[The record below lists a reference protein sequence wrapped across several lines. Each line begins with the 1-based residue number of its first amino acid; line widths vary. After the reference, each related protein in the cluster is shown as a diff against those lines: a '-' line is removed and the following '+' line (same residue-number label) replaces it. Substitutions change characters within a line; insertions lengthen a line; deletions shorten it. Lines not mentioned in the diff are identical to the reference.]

1 MAWKKNKKAAEEEVT
16 SSADPNPENNEAI
29 FGNLWGGD
37 DQSNSAPAE
46 DQPASEESNEEEFQL
61 PDDGSIQIAYDA
73 EGNGY
78 YISYDQETDQ
88 YFDPYSGDVY
98 DINSMYDAEGNPF
111 KFFATAEV
119 PEEGTSNET
128 ASSEPSYEDS
138 SVETQ
143 TPAQDSNVDSS
154 AANDNSTL
162 PASEPENL
170 EPSVESQI
178 PEQTPENLVASES
191 QTEAN
196 VLGNTPETISEP
208 ENKEEQPIAE
218 SSGVPQSHDEASN
231 LENTPKPISE
241 SPINEQPLVTESNE
255 ASQAQVLSDANL
267 SEPST
272 LSSKEP
278 YQESSEFSL
287 NSTSAPVEVQ
297 PLVNETNELSINSA
311 DNFNVNQTP
320 VSEPV
325 SSVQFENKVE
335 TPLGII
341 AQPISQSQMPI
352 ENSFVSEP
360 LPVNLNQN
368 IQPQINQTLT
378 DSNQSQI
385 YQPQPP
391 VADLVSETT
400 IPEVAIQSTVTQE
413 ITEPVYDNYEAAPL
427 PSSFVPQN
435 NAQAQENVS
444 DYAPVSPAATIS
456 YQQPPAA
463 NNIFIPAPQPV
474 SFSEKVLAPLPT
486 FQETSSNFVVE
497 NNFAPVSE
505 IFKPNSSF
513 SVVENSADANIFANK
528 ANTSNLQYQTDL
540 NTNVNVREE
549 PTTEIFLDSI
559 NDEISQITNEPKA
572 DYTHPLPISA
582 VLNPPLSFE
591 QNAKEENENKIH
603 YIAYETPKVKNSF
616 WSKYVGN
623 EKYGHLDE
631 SGKWVW
637 DGYFY
642 DNEEFVPNK
651 SANDELQNSS
661 IVNESNQVYDEQNAD
676 EEQEF
681 KLDAMSSSDEDDE
694 EIIPV
699 SGSESSDSIKTYVN
713 SEYGS
718 DIKILSDEQATKLIS
733 EDTSD
738 DLDDDFESINVTEH
752 EHVQLIDQDSKQD
765 KEDEITVEEILPQK
779 TSTPEQK
786 VASQEYK
793 VIEELKEKEPVVV
806 EQTVVADLEET
817 LPKANNLSTFEE
829 PTNELEQLTS
839 EIVSGDQTDISEDS
853 LFKTEK
859 YDEEVKK
866 SFASTLDFLV
876 KSKQEANTVYKKISK
891 ELRNEIES
899 LTKNIEKLKAEFKD
913 NEGHI
918 RSQKSEIMRSLSS
931 DFNPGNNYTSGRD
944 FDNLQH
950 AQDYN
955 KHLLQTIKDNETRL
969 VVLVSNQKQLKVV
982 YENRIIKIN
991 SDINKMQKIINN
1003 VNSANYNIN
1012 LLTANQSLINDN
1024 NNYQNQ
1030 VNSFLPTPMN
1040 NYLTNPANSLVPFE
1054 NTVGIYN
1061 PGNDLL
1067 FDNNNI
1073 SNILND
1079 YQQRPLLSPT
1089 GLIQNEG
1096 PFNLSD
1102 SIFNKKSLDFDNN
1115 FSDPLAPLSY
1125 PSLGEYKSNYFDD
1138 DFETLVP
1145 DRTSSLDDI
1154 LGGNSSFITGT
1165 DELFNDDYDTKVS
1178 FTDDLEN
1185 ILSK

>member
-29 FGNLWGGD
+29 FGNLWDSGQNND
-37 DQSNSAPAE
+37 APAE
-46 DQPASEESNEEEFQL
+46 DESASEESNEEEFQL

-73 EGNGY
+73 DGNGY

-111 KFFATAEV
+111 KFFATEEI
-119 PEEGTSNET
+119 PEEASTET
-128 ASSEPSYEDS
+128 PASEPLYEDS
-138 SVETQ
+138 STESSI
-143 TPAQDSNVDSS
+143 PAAQDLSTDDSAVNDNVTTVSESEQSDSS
-154 AANDNSTL
+154 N
-162 PASEPENL
+162 E
-170 EPSVESQI
+170 
-178 PEQTPENLVASES
+178 TP
-191 QTEAN
+191 Q
-196 VLGNTPETISEP
+196 ISEP
-208 ENKEEQPIAE
+208 NFDSSESAEPQIETLQPQSESNNLENIPETVSKLPNKEESIAQSVETSQP
-218 SSGVPQSHDEASN
+218 QTEASN
-231 LENTPKPISE
+231 LENIPETIVE
-241 SPINEQPLVTESNE
+241 SANEEPLVTESNQT
-255 ASQAQVLSDANL
+255 SQAQVLQDDNL
-267 SEPST
+267 SEETT
-272 LSSKEP
+272 LSNQEP
-278 YQESSEFSL
+278 SEFSL
-287 NSTSAPVEVQ
+287 NSAPEAPTPVSAEAEIK
-297 PLVNETNELSINSA
+297 PLTAQATNEPIINSL
-311 DNFNVNQTP
+311 DNFNVAP
-320 VSEPV
+320 VADNV
-325 SSVQFENKVE
+325 K
-335 TPLGII
+335 
-341 AQPISQSQMPI
+341 AISQNESPI
-352 ENSFVSEP
+352 ENNVLPES

-368 IQPQINQTLT
+368 FESQINQPMA

-385 YQPQPP
+385 SQIQTPIDNLSNELT
-391 VADLVSETT
+391 V
-400 IPEVAIQSTVTQE
+400 PEVAIQSIPTQE
-413 ITEPVYDNYEAAPL
+413 ITEPVYDSYEETASAK
-427 PSSFVPQN
+427 SNFVSPNFQAQN
-435 NAQAQENVS
+435 NLSA
-444 DYAPVSPAATIS
+444 YTPVSSATVNN
-456 YQQPPAA
+456 YQQPAA
-463 NNIFIPAPQPV
+463 NNIFIPSPQPI
-474 SFSEKVLAPLPT
+474 SFGEQVLTPLHFVNQP
-486 FQETSSNFVVE
+486 SSNFAVE
-497 NNFAPVSE
+497 NNFAPTPE
-505 IFKPNSSF
+505 TFKPNSSF
-513 SVVENSADANIFANK
+513 SVVESSTDANIFANK
-528 ANTSNLQYQTDL
+528 ANSFNLNPQNDL
-540 NTNVNVREE
+540 NVNVNVREE

-591 QNAKEENENKIH
+591 QDVKEENAENKIH

-623 EKYGHLDE
+623 EKYGHLDD

-642 DNEEFVPNK
+642 DNEEFVSNK
-651 SANDELQNSS
+651 SADDEIQTLLTA
-661 IVNESNQVYDEQNAD
+661 NESNQGYNQQSAD
-676 EEQEF
+676 EDNEF
-681 KLDAMSSSDEDDE
+681 KFDPISSSDEDDE

-699 SGSESSDSIKTYVN
+699 SGGSESSDSVKTYAN

-733 EDTSD
+733 EDSSD
-738 DLDDDFESINVTEH
+738 SLDDDFESINVTEN
-752 EHVQLIDQDSKQD
+752 ENVELINQDSKQN

-779 TSTPEQK
+779 TLFPEQK
-786 VASQEYK
+786 IVSQEYE
-793 VIEELKEKEPVVV
+793 VIEEMKEKEPVVV
-806 EQTVVADLEET
+806 EQSVAVNLEES

-891 ELRNEIES
+891 ELRIEIENLS
-899 LTKNIEKLKAEFKD
+899 KNIEKLKIEFKD
-913 NEGHI
+913 NEGRI
-918 RSQKSEIMRSLSS
+918 RSQKSEIMRTLSS

-982 YENRIIKIN
+982 FENRIIKIN

-1003 VNSANYNIN
+1003 VNSTNYNIN

-1145 DRTSSLDDI
+1145 DRTSSLDDL

>member
-29 FGNLWGGD
+29 FGNLWDSGQNND
-37 DQSNSAPAE
+37 APAE
-46 DQPASEESNEEEFQL
+46 DESASQESNEEEFQL

-73 EGNGY
+73 DGNGY

-111 KFFATAEV
+111 KFFATEEI
-119 PEEGTSNET
+119 PEEASTET
-128 ASSEPSYEDS
+128 PASEPLYEDS
-138 SVETQ
+138 STESP
-143 TPAQDSNVDSS
+143 TPAAQDLSTDDSAVNDNVTPVSESEQSDSS
-154 AANDNSTL
+154 N
-162 PASEPENL
+162 E
-170 EPSVESQI
+170 
-178 PEQTPENLVASES
+178 TP
-191 QTEAN
+191 Q
-196 VLGNTPETISEP
+196 ISEP
-208 ENKEEQPIAE
+208 NFDNSESAEPQIETLQPQTESNNLENIPETVSELPNKEEPIAQSVE
-218 SSGVPQSHDEASN
+218 TSQPQTEASN
-231 LENTPKPISE
+231 LENIPETIVE
-241 SPINEQPLVTESNE
+241 STNEEPLVTESNQT
-255 ASQAQVLSDANL
+255 SQAQVLQDDNL
-267 SEPST
+267 SEETT
-272 LSSKEP
+272 LSNQEP
-278 YQESSEFSL
+278 SEFSL
-287 NSTSAPVEVQ
+287 NSAPEAPTPVLAEAEIK
-297 PLVNETNELSINSA
+297 PLTAQANEPSVNSL
-311 DNFNVNQTP
+311 DNFNVAPATDN
-320 VSEPV
+320 V
-325 SSVQFENKVE
+325 K
-335 TPLGII
+335 
-341 AQPISQSQMPI
+341 AISQNESPI
-352 ENSFVSEP
+352 ENNVLPES

-368 IQPQINQTLT
+368 FESQINQPMV

-385 YQPQPP
+385 SQIQTPIDNLSNEST
-391 VADLVSETT
+391 V
-400 IPEVAIQSTVTQE
+400 PEVAIQSIPTQE
-413 ITEPVYDNYEAAPL
+413 ITEPVYDSYETASAQSNFVS
-427 PSSFVPQN
+427 PSVQTQN
-435 NAQAQENVS
+435 NFSA
-444 DYAPVSPAATIS
+444 YTPASSATVNN
-456 YQQPPAA
+456 YQQPAA
-463 NNIFIPAPQPV
+463 NNIFIPSPQPI
-474 SFSEKVLAPLPT
+474 SFGEQVLTPLPVVNQP
-486 FQETSSNFVVE
+486 FSNFAVG
-497 NNFAPVSE
+497 NNFAPTPE
-505 IFKPNSSF
+505 TFKPNSSF
-513 SVVENSADANIFANK
+513 SVVESSTGANIFANK
-528 ANTSNLQYQTDL
+528 ANSLNLNPQTDL
-540 NTNVNVREE
+540 NVNVNVREE

-591 QNAKEENENKIH
+591 QDVKEENAENKIH

-642 DNEEFVPNK
+642 DNEEFVSNK
-651 SANDELQNSS
+651 SADDEIQTLLTA
-661 IVNESNQVYDEQNAD
+661 NESNQGYDQQSADD
-676 EEQEF
+676 EEHEF
-681 KLDAMSSSDEDDE
+681 KFDPISSSDEDDDE

-699 SGSESSDSIKTYVN
+699 SGGSESSDSVKTYAN

-733 EDTSD
+733 EDSSD
-738 DLDDDFESINVTEH
+738 SLDDDFESINVTEN
-752 EHVQLIDQDSKQD
+752 ENVELINQDSKQN
-765 KEDEITVEEILPQK
+765 KEDEITVEEISPQK
-779 TSTPEQK
+779 TLVPEQK
-786 VASQEYK
+786 IVSQEYE
-793 VIEELKEKEPVVV
+793 VIEEMKEKDPVVV
-806 EQTVVADLEET
+806 EQSVAVNLDES

-891 ELRNEIES
+891 ELRIEIEN
-899 LTKNIEKLKAEFKD
+899 LTKNIEKLKIEFKD
-913 NEGHI
+913 NEGRI
-918 RSQKSEIMRSLSS
+918 RSQKSEIMRTLSS

-1003 VNSANYNIN
+1003 VNSTNYNIN

-1145 DRTSSLDDI
+1145 DRTSSLDDL